1 MLKRK
6 LMQSLIYSLGKTGR
20 IQNYGTVEYWIRL
33 QVPMDQAIIP
43 YKQRSKALGYITPS
57 FREHE
62 QPSKVCLGL
71 YLIERITLWRSFR
84 VT

>member
-6 LMQSLIYSLGKTGR
+6 LMQSSIYSLGKTGH
-20 IQNYGTVEYWIRL
+20 IQNFGTVEYWIRL
-33 QVPMDQAIIP
+33 QVPMDRAIIP
-43 YKQRSKALGYITPS
+43 YKQWPKDPGYITPS

-71 YLIERITLWRSFR
+71 YLIERISSWRREVSG
-84 VT
+84 

>member
-1 MLKRK
+1 MSKRK
-6 LMQSLIYSLGKTGR
+6 LMQSPIYSLGKTGH

-57 FREHE
+57 FRGHE

-71 YLIERITLWRSFR
+71 YLVEKITS
-84 VT
+84 

>member
-6 LMQSLIYSLGKTGR
+6 LMQSPIYSLGKTGR

-57 FREHE
+57 FRGHK

-71 YLIERITLWRSFR
+71 YLVDKITS
-84 VT
+84 